1 MHEVIR
7 KIHIPQRQHTGIIE
21 EREVFAKMEA
31 DRRAQRNRLR
41 RDRILTVLGLRKAPS
56 RRKRT

>member
-21 EREVFAKMEA
+21 EREIFAKMEA
-31 DRRAQRNRLR
+31 DQRAQRKRLR
-41 RDRILTVLGLRKAPS
+41 RNRVLMALGLRKAPS

>member
-7 KIHIPQRQHTGIIE
+7 KIHIPTRQHTGIIE

-31 DRRAQRNRLR
+31 DQRAQRKRLR
-41 RDRILTVLGLRKAPS
+41 RERLLSALKLR
-56 RRKRT
+56 RRVRRT